1 MSGHCTGR
9 GGPGTQYSYAELEGL
24 WINAGGS
31 KSYAPLMAAI
41 AEAESSGCSTAQNP
55 GGACGLWQIN
65 PPQPGCFNPATN
77 ARMAVAKLRSQG
89 LAAWVT
95 YTNGAY
101 KQFLKGSVPPNL
113 NVNGA
118 QGATLTA
125 DTSSSCLI
133 PLPQVKAPI
142 VNIPLSPGGCL
153 VSRSEARA
161 IAGGAILVGG
171 ALVMGL
177 GLILLA
183 AYGLKATGASQT
195 AGRALE
201 IGGAAAAVVGAPE
214 AGLAVAGAGKRVR
227 SQGAVRAGA
236 GASLARARKKTA
248 PVNRAAGGQEN
259 TGERQSEPG
268 QA

>member
-1 MSGHCTGR
+1 MSGPCTAR
-9 GGPGTQYSYAELEGL
+9 GGAGTRFTYAELEGL

-41 AEAESSGCSTAQNP
+41 AEAESSGCSSAQNP

-65 PPQPGCFNPATN
+65 PPQSGCFNPATN
-77 ARMAVAKLRSQG
+77 AKMAVAKLKSQG
-89 LAAWVT
+89 LAAWAT

-113 NVNGA
+113 NVNGG

-133 PLPQVKAPI
+133 PIPQAKIPL
-142 VNIPLSPGGCL
+142 VNIPVSPGGCL
-153 VSRSEARA
+153 ISRSEARA
-161 IAGGAILVGG
+161 AAGVAILVGG
-171 ALVMGL
+171 SLVMGL

-201 IGGAAAAVVGAPE
+201 LGGVAAAAVGAPE

-227 SQGAVRAGA
+227 SQGAVRAGER
-236 GASLARARKKTA
+236 ASLARARKAA
-248 PVNRAAGGQEN
+248 PAGRAVAGPGN
-259 TGERQSEPG
+259 TGGERQTEPG